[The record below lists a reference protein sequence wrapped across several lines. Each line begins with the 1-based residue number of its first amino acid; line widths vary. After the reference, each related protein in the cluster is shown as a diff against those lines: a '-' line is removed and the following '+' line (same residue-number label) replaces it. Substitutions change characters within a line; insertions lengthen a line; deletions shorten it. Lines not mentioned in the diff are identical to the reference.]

1 MPTKPEHFHR
11 MVQRAGSSFPPNKVE
26 GPSTTLTFLGII
38 LDTQCMEIRLPQE
51 KLTQI
56 QVKLET
62 WLKKRKAT
70 KGKFFHW

>member
-1 MPTKPEHFHR
+1 MPAKPEHFHR

-51 KLTQI
+51 KL

>member
-1 MPTKPEHFHR
+1 MPAKPEHFHR
-11 MVQRAGSSFPPNKVE
+11 MVQRAGSSFPANKME

-38 LDTQCMEIRLPQE
+38 LDTQRMEIRLPQE

-70 KGKFFHW
+70 KEKFFHW